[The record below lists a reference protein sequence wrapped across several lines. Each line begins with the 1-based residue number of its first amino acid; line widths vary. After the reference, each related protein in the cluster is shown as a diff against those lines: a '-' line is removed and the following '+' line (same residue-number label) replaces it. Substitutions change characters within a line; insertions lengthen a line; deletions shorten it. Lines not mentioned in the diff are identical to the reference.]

1 MYLHLLHAVYL
12 HVLEAIRWHLQITS
26 LSIVLWLNI
35 LIVLSAGHWFLSFYT
50 NHYDFQ
56 QTTLREISQ
65 IYNQIHSNKQ
75 AKRFVTNTT
84 Q

>member
-12 HVLEAIRWHLQITS
+12 HVLEAIRWHLQITA
-26 LSIVLWLNI
+26 LPIVLWLNI
-35 LIVLSAGHWFLSFYT
+35 LIVLSAAHWFLSFYT

-56 QTTLREISQ
+56 QITLREIPQ

-75 AKRFVTNTT
+75 AKRFVTKTT